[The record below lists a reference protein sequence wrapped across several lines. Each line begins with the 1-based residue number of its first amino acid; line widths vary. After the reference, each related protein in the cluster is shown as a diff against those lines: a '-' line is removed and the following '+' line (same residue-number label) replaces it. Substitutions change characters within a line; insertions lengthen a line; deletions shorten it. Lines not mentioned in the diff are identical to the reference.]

1 MSASQRKPVF
11 QFISSYRG
19 QHDFGVHLPDGTH
32 HRLRMRVCADPY
44 GEGSVLSPAE
54 WESQVNGCIGYV
66 TCLSPEILTE
76 ELVAAFNSYK
86 YSEWRRSYDFIA
98 ANPDKYGPYEG
109 GPCNVVVGAAF
120 NRETRRWD
128 PLHEFEVIRMK
139 AGIPA
144 EFCVD
149 ARAEMRAK
157 LALVA

>member
-1 MSASQRKPVF
+1 MSVSQGKPVF

-32 HRLRMRVCADPY
+32 HRLRVRVCADPY

-76 ELVAAFNSYK
+76 DLVAAFNSYK
-86 YSEWRRSYDFIA
+86 YSEWRRSYDFIS

-109 GPCNVVVGAAF
+109 GPCKVVGGAVF

-128 PLHEFEVIRMK
+128 PLHQFEAIRMK
-139 AGIPA
+139 AGIPP
-144 EFCVD
+144 EFCID
-149 ARAEMRAK
+149 ARAEMRAN